1 MARTD
6 NGEGERWR
14 LSLHASRQADLRSE
28 VTCVLGKAEGRL
40 SKPSADAKTMQT
52 WSWPLATLARSVH
65 WGSVRATSAVTLHG
79 KRNQKIRSCRI
90 SPETVITEPHQWGRR

>member
-6 NGEGERWR
+6 DGKGERWR
-14 LSLHASRQADLRSE
+14 LSLHASRQADPRSE
-28 VTCVLGKAEGRL
+28 VTCVLGKAESRL

-65 WGSVRATSAVTLHG
+65 RGSVRATSAVTSHG
-79 KRNQKIRSCRI
+79 KRN
-90 SPETVITEPHQWGRR
+90 